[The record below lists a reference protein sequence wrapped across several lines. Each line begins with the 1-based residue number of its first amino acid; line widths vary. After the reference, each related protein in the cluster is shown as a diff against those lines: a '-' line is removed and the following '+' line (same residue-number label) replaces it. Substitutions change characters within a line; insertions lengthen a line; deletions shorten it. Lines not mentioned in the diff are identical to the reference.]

1 MKNNIIKTLNTI
13 PSMLASNFKKIA
25 RRPAMVFDDG
35 KTISYS
41 DMRWDIFKTA
51 NALRFFG
58 EGAPKSVA
66 IFIDDS
72 PQAVETVYSV
82 LSIGA
87 KAVLL
92 RYTMSAE
99 EIKTALEE
107 QQPEVI
113 FIRAESISLLP
124 ENFGA
129 SVLEMADNRILKTVD
144 KAAHE
149 RRIQKAVAQSKNEE
163 RVIAVTYSHGM
174 QSTVLTRKDFEKF
187 AEKKARGEKP
197 LDALVEYLRSFV
209 SAFSEGHSVKV
220 FTAR

>member
-1 MKNNIIKTLNTI
+1 MKNNIIKTLNSI
-13 PSMLASNFKKIA
+13 PAMLASNFKKFA
-25 RRPAMVFDDG
+25 GRPAMVFDG
-35 KTISYS
+35 GRSISYN

-51 NALRFFG
+51 NALRSFG
-58 EGAPKSVA
+58 GSTPKSVA

-99 EIKTALEE
+99 EIKIALEE
-107 QQPEVI
+107 QQCEVV

-124 ENFGA
+124 ENCEM
-129 SVLEMADNRILKTVD
+129 SILEIADNRVLKTVD

-149 RRIQKAVAQSKNEE
+149 KRIQKAVAQSKSEE

-174 QSTVLTRKDFEKF
+174 QSTVLTQKDFEKF
-187 AEKKARGEKP
+187 TEKKSHVEKP
-197 LDALVEYLRSFV
+197 LDALVEYLRSLV
-209 SAFSEGHSVKV
+209 SAFVTGRAVNASL
-220 FTAR
+220 

>member
-13 PSMLASNFKKIA
+13 PSMLAGNFKKIA

-99 EIKTALEE
+99 EIRLALEE

-113 FIRAESISLLP
+113 FIRAENISLLP
-124 ENFGA
+124 ENCGA
-129 SVLEMADNRILKTVD
+129 NVLEMADNRVLKNVD

-149 RRIQKAVAQSKNEE
+149 KRFKRLWRNPKTK
-163 RVIAVTYSHGM
+163 
-174 QSTVLTRKDFEKF
+174 
-187 AEKKARGEKP
+187 
-197 LDALVEYLRSFV
+197 
-209 SAFSEGHSVKV
+209 SA
-220 FTAR
+220 